1 MNGVK
6 EMQEQ
11 VYSATDLAK
20 ALNINRNSVYYQVKN
35 GSLPKPSMK
44 VRTRKRGPHTY
55 VWKQSELE
63 NNPYF
68 KKATAP
74 VAKSTMVSKAFV
86 QQYSA
91 NVQMLAKQSGAA
103 LRKAKE
109 MREELGLSEIKEMV
123 TDNELLRD
131 AIEMRLDKLEDNM
144 KTLENIVN
152 LMSKKEKKWW
162 QI

>member
-1 MNGVK
+1 
-6 EMQEQ
+6 MQEQ
-11 VYSATDLAK
+11 VYSALDLAK

-55 VWKQSELE
+55 VWKQSDLN

-68 KKATAP
+68 KKAIVPILGSQTIM
-74 VAKSTMVSKAFV
+74 S
-86 QQYSA
+86 
-91 NVQMLAKQSGAA
+91 
-103 LRKAKE
+103 KAKE
-109 MREELGLSEIKEMV
+109 MRQELGLPEIKEMV

-131 AIEMRLDKLEDNM
+131 AIEMRLDKLEENM
-144 KTLENIVN
+144 KLIERVVD
-152 LMSKKEKKWW
+152 LMNERKEKKWW

>member
-1 MNGVK
+1 
-6 EMQEQ
+6 MQEQ
-11 VYSATDLAK
+11 VYSALDLAK

-55 VWKQSELE
+55 VWKQSDLE

-68 KKATAP
+68 KKACLP
-74 VAKSTMVSKAFV
+74 VSEPNEINKAFAQLYSSSV
-86 QQYSA
+86 QI
-91 NVQMLAKQSGAA
+91 LAKQEGAA

-109 MREELGLSEIKEMV
+109 MREELGLPEIKEIV

-131 AIEMRLDKLEDNM
+131 AIEMRVDKLEENM
-144 KTLENIVN
+144 KLIEKVVD
-152 LMSKKEKKWW
+152 LMNERKEKKWW

>member
-11 VYSATDLAK
+11 VYSALDLAK

-44 VRTRKRGPHTY
+44 VRTKKRGPHTY
-55 VWKQSELE
+55 VWKHSDLQS
-63 NNPYF
+63 NPYF
-68 KKATAP
+68 
-74 VAKSTMVSKAFV
+74 SKAIVPTVESSTFM
-86 QQYSA
+86 S
-91 NVQMLAKQSGAA
+91 
-103 LRKAKE
+103 KAKE
-109 MREELGLSEIKEMV
+109 MRQELGLSEIKEMV

-131 AIEMRLDKLEDNM
+131 AIEMRLDKLEENM

>member
-1 MNGVK
+1 
-6 EMQEQ
+6 MQEQ
-11 VYSATDLAK
+11 EKVYSALDLAN

-55 VWKQSELE
+55 VWKQSDLQ

-68 KKATAP
+68 KKAIVPT
-74 VAKSTMVSKAFV
+74 VESSTFMS
-86 QQYSA
+86 
-91 NVQMLAKQSGAA
+91 
-103 LRKAKE
+103 KAKE
-109 MREELGLSEIKEMV
+109 MRQELGLSEIKDMV

-131 AIEMRLDKLEDNM
+131 AIEMRLDKLEENM
-144 KTLENIVN
+144 KLLERVID
-152 LMSKKEKKWW
+152 LMNEKKKEKKWW

>member
-1 MNGVK
+1 
-6 EMQEQ
+6 MQEQ
-11 VYSATDLAK
+11 VYSALDLAK

-35 GSLPKPSMK
+35 GSLPRPSMK

-55 VWKQSELE
+55 VWKHSDLK

-68 KKATAP
+68 KKAN
-74 VAKSTMVSKAFV
+74 VNKVSNAFV

-91 NVQMLAKQSGAA
+91 NVQMLAQQKGAA
-103 LRKAKE
+103 LRKAEE
-109 MREELGLSEIKEMV
+109 MREELGLSEIEDMV

-131 AIEMRLDKLEDNM
+131 AIEMRLDKLEENM
-144 KTLENIVN
+144 KLLERVID
-152 LMSKKEKKWW
+152 LMNEKKEKKWW